1 MGITVVSK
9 NTNFLNK
16 KFLSWDSFLLVCYCL
31 FMLGEGGVE
40 AGLFN
45 FFLNKVAAM
54 ECIRPFCA
62 TTVSIPLTYLSP

>member
-1 MGITVVSK
+1 MDITGVIK
-9 NTNFLNK
+9 NTNFLTK

-45 FFLNKVAAM
+45 FFFNKVEAM
-54 ECIRPFCA
+54 EYIRPFCA
-62 TTVSIPLTYLSP
+62 TTVSIPLTYLRP